1 MRYDFDTVYEDQF
14 SYIIDNQKY
23 IFKATLFNP
32 DGDNLTLTKSQVK
45 ELKLYDN
52 IFQPWIKG
60 EIIIDNTEQALE
72 RFRTNPVDQELK
84 PGSKEI
90 QGYTTRGDGRDFI
103 RIEIVPLNTTDQG
116 YDENSDEFN
125 KLFGLR
131 YFFSISDE
139 ETVDVNNVECRRYI
153 INDYDLEI
161 LHERKTFFSSSQLVD
176 TTESVTDLNNKN
188 RESFTGD
195 CLKKILALGLNGD
208 DVVKLEENPDTGEYV
223 SPKFESGSSRIFYSS
238 PANASAYYDLMY
250 ILKRHVGGSDKQDFS
265 FLKKQNFSGEYTLQ
279 SAATLFSKA
288 FVQSRNT
295 GGELFVE
302 NFTITGSSKEDTNII
317 ETEKKSPDASLEFGE
332 KSEIL
337 NYKFFNTPGKLY
349 KEKIK
354 TEAVHSYDFKNK
366 KFNVDIFDSN
376 AIAAKTKFSE
386 LYVTP
391 LKGKNGKP
399 APNLPLTEMQKQN
412 LTFNNI
418 FSEYG
423 DNSDIRKSYGI
434 NKLLRNALVTNMG
447 VEIIV
452 KGQTLRRS
460 GTFFSLDRA
469 GDYIDNTFDNKLLG
483 IYFIAEVQHEFVNDT
498 EYFNKI
504 IGIKTYHYEDPKF
517 REDMI

>member
-32 DGDNLTLTKSQVK
+32 DGDNLTLTKAQVK
-45 ELKLYDN
+45 ELRLYDN
-52 IFQPWIKG
+52 IFQPWVKG

-72 RFRTNPVDQELK
+72 RFRTNPVDKELK
-84 PGSKEI
+84 PGSQEI

-103 RIEIVPLNTTDQG
+103 RIEIIPLNTGDQG
-116 YDENSDEFN
+116 YDENSEEFN

-131 YFFSISDE
+131 YFFNIADE
-139 ETVDVNNVECRRYI
+139 NPVDINNMECLKYTI
-153 INDYDLEI
+153 TDYDLEI
-161 LHERKTFFSSSQLVD
+161 LHERKAFFSSAQLLVNPG
-176 TTESVTDLNNKN
+176 SITDLNNKD
-188 RESFTGD
+188 RESLTGD
-195 CLKKILALGLNGD
+195 CIKKILSLGLNGD
-208 DVVKLEENPDTGEYV
+208 DIIRKSEDPDTGDITT
-223 SPKFESGSSRIFYSS
+223 PKFESGSGKIFYSS
-238 PANASAYYDLMY
+238 PANASAYDDLMY
-250 ILKRHVGGSDKQDFS
+250 VLKRHIGGSDKQDFS
-265 FLKKQNFSGEYTLQ
+265 FLKKQNHTGEYTLQ
-279 SAATLFSKA
+279 SASHLFSKA
-288 FVQSRNT
+288 FVSSRNT
-295 GGELFVE
+295 GGELFIE

-317 ETEKKSPDASLEFGE
+317 EVDKKSPDASLEFGE

-337 NYKFFNTPGKLY
+337 NYRFFNTPGKLY

-366 KFNVDIFDSN
+366 KFNIDLIHNN
-376 AIAAKTKFSE
+376 AVAGKEKFSE
-386 LYVTP
+386 LFVAP

-399 APNLPLTEMQKQN
+399 SPNLPLTEMQKQN
-412 LTFNNI
+412 LTFNNV

-423 DNSDIRKSYGI
+423 DNPDIRKSYGI

-447 VEIIV
+447 VELIV

-469 GDYIDNTFDNKLLG
+469 GDYLDNTFDNKLLG

-498 EYFNKI
+498 EYYNKV

>member
-32 DGDNLTLTKSQVK
+32 DGDNLTLTKAQIK
-45 ELKLYDN
+45 ELKLFDN

-60 EIIIDNTEQALE
+60 EVIITNTEQALE
-72 RFRTNPVDQELK
+72 RFRTNPVDKELK
-84 PGSKEI
+84 PNSKEI
-90 QGYTTRGDGRDFI
+90 KGYTTRGDGRDFL
-103 RIEIVPLNTTDQG
+103 RIEILPLNTSDQG
-116 YDENSDEFN
+116 LDDNSDEFN
-125 KLFGLR
+125 KLFGIR
-131 YFFSISDE
+131 YFFSLEDE
-139 ETVDVNNVECRRYI
+139 EPVDIGNEECRRLI
-153 INDYDLEI
+153 IIDYDLEI
-161 LHERKTFFSSSQLVD
+161 LKERKAFFSSSQLIKD
-176 TTESVTDLNNKN
+176 EKNITDLNNKD
-188 RESFTGD
+188 RESLTGD

-208 DVVKLEENPDTGEYV
+208 DVVKYVEDPDTGEQIT
-223 SPKFESGSSRIFYSS
+223 PKFESGSSKIFYSS
-238 PANASAYYDLMY
+238 PANASSYDDLMY
-250 ILKRHVGGSDKQDFS
+250 ILHRHVGGSDKQDFS
-265 FLKKQNFSGEYTLQ
+265 FLKKQNYTGEYILQ
-279 SAATLFSKA
+279 SAGTLFSKA
-288 FVQSRNT
+288 FVQNRNT

-317 ETEKKSPDASLEFGE
+317 EVDKKSPDASLEFGE
-332 KSEIL
+332 KSEII
-337 NYKFFNTPGKLY
+337 NYKFFNTPGRLY

-354 TEAVHSYDFKNK
+354 TEAVHSYDFKAK
-366 KFNVDIFDSN
+366 KFNIDLAENN
-376 AIAAKTKFSE
+376 AIAARNKFSE

-399 APNLPLTEMQKQN
+399 SVNLPLTEMQKQN
-412 LTFNNI
+412 LTFNNS

-423 DNSDIRKSYGI
+423 DNPEIRKSYGI
-434 NKLLRNALVTNMG
+434 NKLLRNALITNMG

-469 GDYIDNTFDNKLLG
+469 GDYIDNPFDNKLLG

-498 EYFNKI
+498 EYYNRI
-504 IGIKTYHYEDPKF
+504 IGLKTYHYDDPKF